1 MDILHHLSSVSSLL
15 SPQWH
20 RHRQNR
26 IRLAPG
32 RNWNTPKVNVV
43 IAVAMSGFS
52 LRVPPPTGPNTKQ
65 YPNYAFTS
73 APNRSGPWSILGRK
87 GGNQKSYWKPGST
100 GTEKAGTERRQGWWV
115 GPAPKGDP
123 GGRLGTPPPRQ
134 VCGTAWGMCVE
145 CRPCCR
151 IRAWPR
157 GGMPVWFGPIH
168 R

>member
-1 MDILHHLSSVSSLL
+1 MQLNRAPSSSSKSH
-15 SPQWH
+15 SPRSGQKLEHAESQCSH
-20 RHRQNR
+20 RRRHERPYPPS
-26 IRLAPG
+26 A
-32 RNWNTPKVNVV
+32 
-43 IAVAMSGFS
+43 
-52 LRVPPPTGPNTKQ
+52 PPTGPNTKQ